1 VGRERKTESHLAAA
15 ADAPADA
22 AVVLLAVVVA
32 RRLHR
37 VGKRAEQQRWG
48 RAARRQW
55 RRVRACAR
63 PPIGRRSLAR
73 NTTSTAAGD
82 RKAVHTSPA
91 PPTPEIALLFS
102 RAPAWG
108 VGITA
113 VRGVGNGK
121 GRGEVDVVVVVG
133 EEAEAEAEGGAEAV
147 DDEHLFHHYIAHL
160 LLTSELGRY
169 HRGSPGG
176 VIKF

>member
-1 VGRERKTESHLAAA
+1 MGRERKTESHLAAA

-102 RAPAWG
+102 RAPARG

-113 VRGVGNGK
+113 VRGVGNGEGEGM
-121 GRGEVDVVVVVG
+121 GRGEVDVVG
-133 EEAEAEAEGGAEAV
+133 EEEIMGRGGRVIIAV
-147 DDEHLFHHYIAHL
+147 CAWA
-160 LLTSELGRY
+160 
-169 HRGSPGG
+169 RGIWRWPSR
-176 VIKF
+176 

>member
-1 VGRERKTESHLAAA
+1 MGRERKTESHLAAA

-102 RAPAWG
+102 RAPARG

-113 VRGVGNGK
+113 VRGVGNGEGEGM

-133 EEAEAEAEGGAEAV
+133 EEEIMGRGGRVIIAV
-147 DDEHLFHHYIAHL
+147 CAWA
-160 LLTSELGRY
+160 
-169 HRGSPGG
+169 RGIWRWPSR
-176 VIKF
+176 